1 MSTFALIEY
10 CVCFGSCFS
19 KIKPIFFLVPHHHTE
34 IVEKSD
40 IFLNKCEC
48 VLKCSALHVLCG
60 VV

>member
-1 MSTFALIEY
+1 MLTFALIEY

-40 IFLNKCEC
+40 IFLNKCE
-48 VLKCSALHVLCG
+48 
-60 VV
+60 